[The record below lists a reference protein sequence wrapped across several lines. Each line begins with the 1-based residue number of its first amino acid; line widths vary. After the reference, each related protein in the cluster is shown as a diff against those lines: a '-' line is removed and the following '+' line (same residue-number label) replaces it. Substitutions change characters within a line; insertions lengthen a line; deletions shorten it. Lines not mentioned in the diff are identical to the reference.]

1 MNSCQSVSVI
11 YSTLLLYNEPKLS
24 VLVYT
29 ELVWYYTTKCY
40 RGYCNIARFVLYYAR

>member
-1 MNSCQSVSVI
+1 V
-11 YSTLLLYNEPKLS
+11 LYTEPKLS

-40 RGYCNIARFVLYYAR
+40 RGYGNISEVVLYYARLDNNV